1 MAPSVADRGG
11 VLRLGAVLTATS
23 APLGRA
29 RSNAATW
36 VLRQLLGT
44 PTPPPPADAGN
55 IAADDKTFQGQ
66 TLRER
71 LTEHK
76 RNATCANCHLRI
88 DPLGFPLEGYD
99 AVGRSRTTYAD
110 GKPSTTP
117 ASSPTRRSSTARR
130 ACSPTC
136 SGRTSR

>member
-1 MAPSVADRGG
+1 MERVTGPTVADRGG

-23 APLGRA
+23 APLRTSPVKRG
-29 RSNAATW
+29 NW

-71 LTEHK
+71 LAEHK
-76 RNATCANCHLRI
+76 RNATVRQLPSAH
-88 DPLGFPLEGYD
+88 
-99 AVGRSRTTYAD
+99 RSARL
-110 GKPSTTP
+110 P
-117 ASSPTRRSSTARR
+117 AR
-130 ACSPTC
+130 
-136 SGRTSR
+136 GI